1 MNYRLCRPR
10 KLWIVWILAFL
21 ISGSAPHLAHS
32 QAIQEKPQELQG
44 IDIEEHLG
52 QKIPLDLKFTN
63 ENGQLESLDVYF
75 NQGKPV
81 ILILAYYECPMLCT
95 LVLNGMAFG
104 INQLDWTLGKEFQVL
119 TISINP
125 AETSNLAAAKKVNL
139 LNTIQKNKIDSGWR
153 FFVGNQDQITRLA
166 DAIGFKYYYDEHQ
179 KQFAHPAVA
188 TILAPDGRISRYLYG
203 VDFKKQDLRLALLE
217 ASEGKIG
224 NTVDRIILYC
234 FHYDPSARGYVL
246 FATNVMKLGGLAT
259 VIAVGALLSVFWIR
273 ERRRKPAINLSL
285 NHN

>member
-1 MNYRLCRPR
+1 MVSHDFGY
-10 KLWIVWILAFL
+10 L
-21 ISGSAPHLAHS
+21 ISIFAPQLHSA
-32 QAIQEKPQELQG
+32 QAVQDKPQELQG
-44 IDIEEHLG
+44 IDVEEHLG
-52 QKIPLDLKFTN
+52 QKIPLDLQFTN
-63 ENGQLESLDVYF
+63 ENGQLESIGSYF

-104 INQLDWTLGKEFQVL
+104 VNQLDWTMGQEFQIL

-125 AETSNLAAAKKVNL
+125 VETPDLAAAKKVNL
-139 LNTIQKNKIDSGWR
+139 LNTIQKKKIDSGWR
-153 FFVGNQDQITRLA
+153 FFVGSQDQITRLA

-224 NTVDRIILYC
+224 NSIDRIILYC
-234 FHYDPSARGYVL
+234 FHYDPTARGYVL

-259 VIAVGALLSVFWIR
+259 VIAVGA
-273 ERRRKPAINLSL
+273 PAFDILDS
-285 NHN
+285 

>member
-1 MNYRLCRPR
+1 MATL
-10 KLWIVWILAFL
+10 LTVIMISVFLAQL
-21 ISGSAPHLAHS
+21 VSA
-32 QAIQEKPQELQG
+32 QAVQEKPQELQG

-52 QKIPLDLKFTN
+52 QRIPLDLQFTN
-63 ENGQLESLDVYF
+63 ENGQLESIGKYF

-95 LVLNGMAFG
+95 LVLNGMAVG
-104 INQLDWTLGKEFQVL
+104 VNQLDWTLGNEYQIL

-125 AETSNLAAAKKVNL
+125 AETPDLAAAKKVNL
-139 LNTIQKNKIDSGWR
+139 MNTISKKKNVNGWR
-153 FFVGNQDQITRLA
+153 FFVGRQDQITKLA
-166 DAIGFKYYYDEHQ
+166 NAIGFKYYYDERQ

-224 NTVDRIILYC
+224 NSIDRIILYC

-273 ERRRKPAINLSL
+273 ERRRKPAINGSL
-285 NHN
+285 NHS